1 MTEKLKQKTKE
12 ELSKMPNEIQEA
24 INSFDWGQISE
35 EIGKKYLLEESEI
48 NDLQVEIMLVMIGMT
63 SVDNLKTNIENNVG
77 TSKDE
82 AEKIGNE
89 LFEKIFG
96 PIGSKIAE
104 NIKKNLKENTITWKQ
119 NINFVLSGGDYTVF
133 LQRENITDK
142 MVDKPV
148 PEKTPVNYSK
158 IEDLKNKFTI

>member
-1 MTEKLKQKTKE
+1 MTEKLKQKIKE
-12 ELSKMPNEIQEA
+12 ELSRMPNEIQEA
-24 INSFDWGQISE
+24 VNSFDWGKISE
-35 EIGKKYLLEESEI
+35 EIGKKYLLEETGI
-48 NDLQVEIMLVMIGMT
+48 NDLQVEIMLVMTGIT
-63 SVDNLKTNIENNVG
+63 NIDNLKTNIESNIG

-96 PIGSKIAE
+96 PIGSKITE
-104 NIKKNLKENTITWKQ
+104 NIKKNLKDKTITWKQ
-119 NINFVLSGGDYTVF
+119 NINFVVSGGNYTVF
-133 LQRENITDK
+133 LERENVTEK
-142 MVDKPV
+142 MLDKPI

>member
-1 MTEKLKQKTKE
+1 MTEKIKQKIKE
-12 ELSKMPNEIQEA
+12 ELLRMPNEIQEA
-24 INSFDWGQISE
+24 VNSFDWGKISE
-35 EIGKKYLLEESEI
+35 EIGNKYLLEESEI

-63 SVDNLKTNIENNVG
+63 SVENLKINIESNVG
-77 TSKDE
+77 TSKEE

-96 PIGSKIAE
+96 PIGSKITE
-104 NIKKNLKENTITWKQ
+104 NIKNNLKDKTITWKQ
-119 NINFVLSGGDYTVF
+119 NINFILSGGDYTVF
-133 LQRENITDK
+133 LEKENLTEK
-142 MVDKPV
+142 MMDKPA